1 MSSWQKIRA
10 PGIWLSGLGTGL
22 LIGIGML
29 IGGVVVTRQSAQ
41 DIELPLQLP
50 AQLQATATSSASTFA
65 IATGLVSDTE
75 GIFFLDF
82 LTGDL
87 QCVVLYKN
95 GLWGA
100 RFVAN
105 VFQDLDV
112 NATKKPNFLMVT
124 GTWEGLRGVG
134 GGQPGRSVVYV
145 VDSTTGSFAVY
156 GVLWNRQAE
165 VTGTV
170 QGGNLVVL
178 QKGRARNLQIRD
190 Q

>member
-1 MSSWQKIRA
+1 MSSWHKLRT
-10 PGIWLSGLGTGL
+10 PGIWLSGLATGL
-22 LIGIGML
+22 LIGIGMM
-29 IGGVVVTRQSAQ
+29 IGAVVATRQSSPGV
-41 DIELPLQLP
+41 ELPLQLP
-50 AQLQATATSSASTFA
+50 AQLQATATNSASTFA
-65 IATGLVSDTE
+65 IATGQISESE

-87 QCVVLYKN
+87 QCAVLYKN
-95 GLWGA
+95 A
-100 RFVAN
+100 KVVAN

-112 NATKKPNFLMVT
+112 QATKKPHFLIVT
-124 GTWEGLRGVG
+124 GENEFARNAG

-156 GVLWNRQAE
+156 AVPWNRQAE
-165 VTGTV
+165 ATLTP

>member
-1 MSSWQKIRA
+1 MSSWHKLRT
-10 PGIWLSGLGTGL
+10 PGIWLSGLATGL
-22 LIGIGML
+22 LIGIGMM
-29 IGGVVVTRQSAQ
+29 IGAVVATRQSPPG
-41 DIELPLQLP
+41 IELPLQLP

-65 IATGLVSDTE
+65 IATGQISESE

-87 QCVVLYKN
+87 QCAVLYKN
-95 GLWGA
+95 GAWGA
-100 RFVAN
+100 KFVAN

-112 NATKKPNFLMVT
+112 QATKKPHFLMVT
-124 GTWEGLRGVG
+124 GENEFARNAG

-156 GVLWNRQAE
+156 AVPWNRQLEA
-165 VTGTV
+165 TLTP